1 MLNLLF
7 CLNVTL
13 CFQSLCTEYGSAC
26 CTADRVVRQT
36 DELPVVNGVLSQT
49 ADGNAH
55 AVLIVDIESY
65 LGTIVLLHVAG

>member
-26 CTADRVVRQT
+26 CTADRVVGQT
-36 DELPVVNGVLSQT
+36 DELPVVNGILSQT

-55 AVLIVDIESY
+55 AVLIVDIQTLPGDGYPPPCS
-65 LGTIVLLHVAG
+65 